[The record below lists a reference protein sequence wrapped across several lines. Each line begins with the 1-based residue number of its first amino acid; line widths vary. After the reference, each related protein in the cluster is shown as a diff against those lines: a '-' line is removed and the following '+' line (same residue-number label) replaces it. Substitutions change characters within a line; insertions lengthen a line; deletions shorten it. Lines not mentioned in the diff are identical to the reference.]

1 MPGRQAQLLAL
12 AEEGDESAIND
23 LFKEFPSLYR
33 KMYGQQEG
41 KAKGGK
47 IKGMRKGGLA
57 RRKRK

>member
-23 LFKEFPSLYR
+23 LFKEFPSLYK
-33 KMYGQQEG
+33 KMYGGKEG

-47 IKGMRKGGLA
+47 VGMRKGGLA
-57 RRKRK
+57 RRKSN